1 MQCHFLTKKI
11 IIYINLTYFGGFIMK
26 DFKKGD
32 IVSRASYNNDI
43 LFFIEKI
50 IDTNDRGKIAV
61 LKGVTIRI
69 VADAPIS
76 DLEIPS
82 ESRINENYNSFNKEL
97 EHRANR
103 KEKIYGKILHLDRR

>member
-1 MQCHFLTKKI
+1 
-11 IIYINLTYFGGFIMK
+11 MK

-69 VADAPIS
+69 VADAP
-76 DLEIPS
+76 
-82 ESRINENYNSFNKEL
+82 
-97 EHRANR
+97 
-103 KEKIYGKILHLDRR
+103 

>member
-1 MQCHFLTKKI
+1 MEKL
-11 IIYINLTYFGGFIMK
+11 
-26 DFKKGD
+26 KKGD

-43 LFFIEKI
+43 LFFVEKI
-50 IDTNDRGKIAV
+50 IETNDREKIAV

-82 ESRINENYNSFNKEL
+82 ESRINENYNIFNKEL
-97 EHRANR
+97 EHRSNR
-103 KEKIYGKILHLDRR
+103 KEKIYGKILHLDGECCFVYIFKCL

>member
-1 MQCHFLTKKI
+1 
-11 IIYINLTYFGGFIMK
+11 MK

-43 LFFIEKI
+43 LFFVEKI
-50 IDTNDRGKIAV
+50 IETNDREKIAV

-82 ESRINENYNSFNKEL
+82 ESRINENYNIFYKEL